1 MVYRRMLDTRP
12 GRPNGMKPVLRRPR
26 PANKSLGD
34 SLAGSPPAEKLGQGG
49 SGEPV
54 SWDRAEEGEHRLA
67 LAEVDVRDLLREA
80 DVPANRSPL
89 VLLRLAVGEEQGEL
103 EGVRGRWVEIG
114 FGFADAP
121 APIRKPS
128 GGSTAPRRLGPA
140 LRPT

>member
-1 MVYRRMLDTRP
+1 MRP
-12 GRPNGMKPVLRRPR
+12 TAKGWLLSRPR
-26 PANKSLGD
+26 PANKTLRD
-34 SLAGSPPAEKLGQGG
+34 PLARAPTAQQLRQ
-49 SGEPV
+49 SGCSEPV
-54 SWDRAEEGEHRLA
+54 GRDRGEEGEHGLA

-80 DVPANRSPL
+80 KVPASRRPL
-89 VLLRLAVGEEQGEL
+89 VLARFTLDEEQRQL

-140 LRPT
+140 LRPA